1 MNKGKIVQVM
11 GPVVDVVFEKGE
23 LPDIKDALEVENNGK
38 RCVMEVSQHMGN
50 NIVRCIM
57 LNASE
62 GLQRDRE
69 VIATGSG
76 IKVPVGEKTLGRL
89 FNVLGDTVDE
99 GPSLE
104 GEEHWCIHR
113 DPPDFEH
120 QRPAVEILETGIKVI
135 DLLAPYAKGGKIG
148 LFGGAGVGKTVLIQE
163 LIQNIATEHGG
174 YSIFTGVGE
183 RSREGN
189 DLWSEMKES
198 GVLEKTAL
206 VFGQMNEPPGSR
218 MRVAETGLTMAEYF
232 RDREHRDVLL
242 FIDNIFRFVQAGS
255 EVSALLG
262 RMPSAVGYQPTLA
275 TEVGELQ
282 ERIASTKEGSVT
294 SVQAV
299 YVPADDLTDPAP
311 ATTFAHLD
319 ATTVLSRKIVEQG
332 IYPAVDPLEST
343 SRILEADIVGEEHYE
358 VARKVQEV
366 LQKYKE
372 LQDIIAILGME
383 ELSEEDKNTVYRAR
397 KVQKFLSQP
406 FHVAENF
413 TGIQGKYVP
422 LKETIRGFKAIVEGE
437 MDEYPEN
444 AFFNVGT
451 LEDVIEKART
461 MNGEQ

>member
-1 MNKGKIVQVM
+1 MNKGRIVQVM
-11 GPVVDVVFEKGE
+11 GPVVDVVFEDGN
-23 LPDIKDALEVENNGK
+23 LPCIKDALQVENNGK
-38 RCVMEVSQHMGN
+38 TCIMEVAQHLGN
-50 NIVRCIM
+50 DEVRCLM
-57 LNASE
+57 LAASE
-62 GLQRDRE
+62 GLCKDME
-69 VIATGSG
+69 VTATGSG
-76 IKVPVGEKTLGRL
+76 IKVPVGEQTLGRL
-89 FNVLGDTVDE
+89 FNVLGETIDN
-99 GPSLE
+99 
-104 GEEHWCIHR
+104 GEEIKEDTEHWVIHR
-113 DPPDFEH
+113 DPPSFED
-120 QRPAVEILETGIKVI
+120 QSPVVEILETGIKVI

-163 LIQNIATEHGG
+163 LIRNVATEHGG

-189 DLWSEMKES
+189 DLWTEMKAS
-198 GVLEKTAL
+198 GVLDKTAL
-206 VFGQMNEPPGSR
+206 VFGQMNEPPGAR

-232 RDREHRDVLL
+232 RDKEHQNVLL
-242 FIDNIFRFVQAGS
+242 FIDNIFRFTQAGS

-275 TEVGELQ
+275 TEMGELQ
-282 ERIASTKEGSVT
+282 ERIASTKNGSVT

-319 ATTVLSRKIVEQG
+319 ATTVLSRKVVEQG
-332 IYPAVDPLEST
+332 IYPAVDPLESN

-358 VARKVQEV
+358 VANRVTEV

-383 ELSEEDKNTVYRAR
+383 ELSDEDTATVMRAR
-397 KVQKFLSQP
+397 KIQKFLSQP
-406 FHVAENF
+406 FFVAETF
-413 TGIQGKYVP
+413 TGVPGKYVP
-422 LKETIRGFKAIVEGE
+422 LKETIRGFKMILDGE

-451 LEDVIEKART
+451 IDEVIEKAKA
-461 MNGEQ
+461 EKAE

>member
-11 GPVVDVVFEKGE
+11 GPVVDVVFEDGQ

-38 RCVMEVSQHMGN
+38 RCVMEVSQHLGN

-57 LNASE
+57 LGASE

-69 VIATGSG
+69 VTATGSG
-76 IKVPVGEKTLGRL
+76 IKVPVGDKTLGRL
-89 FNVLGDTVDE
+89 FNVLGDTVD
-99 GPSLE
+99 GGDSLD
-104 GEEHWCIHR
+104 GEEHWVIHR
-113 DPPDFEH
+113 DPPSFEE
-120 QRPAVEILETGIKVI
+120 QKPAVEILETGIKVI

-206 VFGQMNEPPGSR
+206 VFGQMNEPPGAR

-232 RDREHRDVLL
+232 RDQEHRDVLL

-275 TEVGELQ
+275 TEMGELQ

-332 IYPAVDPLEST
+332 IYPA
-343 SRILEADIVGEEHYE
+343 
-358 VARKVQEV
+358 
-366 LQKYKE
+366 
-372 LQDIIAILGME
+372 
-383 ELSEEDKNTVYRAR
+383 
-397 KVQKFLSQP
+397 
-406 FHVAENF
+406 
-413 TGIQGKYVP
+413 
-422 LKETIRGFKAIVEGE
+422 
-437 MDEYPEN
+437 
-444 AFFNVGT
+444 
-451 LEDVIEKART
+451 
-461 MNGEQ
+461 